1 MAFKGIESRKK
12 TSSITNGSY
21 VEWLGK
27 PENKTI
33 PVRKNNIPV
42 FKIKP
47 PAFYI
52 IPVQHQEVI
61 ENLKSH
67 GIEMLTI
74 QNDSMLVVSMYRFNN
89 PQIQG
94 KLPLQG
100 RCRLK
105 AETDIEIKPLQFLKG
120 SVVIQTNQAL
130 GNLACLLLEPSF
142 TDSYFQWGFFPEC
155 LERTEYFETYVLEP
169 YAADALL
176 KNPRLKADFEK
187 KKAEDEA
194 FSKDQ
199 QAQLRW
205 FYERSPYADDTY
217 LLYPVGRSLN

>member
-1 MAFKGIESRKK
+1 MAIQADQNPQSDSTTLSWDFTKVTNDSMSFKGIESRKK
-12 TSSITNGSY
+12 TSSITNGTY

-27 PENKTI
+27 SENKTI

-42 FKIKP
+42 LKIKP

-52 IPVQHQEVI
+52 IPFQYQDII

-74 QNDSMLVVSMYRFNN
+74 QNDSMLVVSMYRFSN

-105 AETDIEIKPLQFLKG
+105 AETDIEIKPQQFLKG

-130 GNLACLLLEPSF
+130 GNLA
-142 TDSYFQWGFFPEC
+142 
-155 LERTEYFETYVLEP
+155 
-169 YAADALL
+169 
-176 KNPRLKADFEK
+176 
-187 KKAEDEA
+187 
-194 FSKDQ
+194 
-199 QAQLRW
+199 
-205 FYERSPYADDTY
+205 
-217 LLYPVGRSLN
+217 